1 MAKKIIDMKPYYIGG
16 KPKWIDVKKFLKGRR
31 ILIHVNDNDVMR
43 KNPPTGIIA
52 GFLDHAAPIE
62 YFKDDKDI
70 RYEILIL
77 VNLDH
82 PVDLIDYNGKKIHLE
97 SIILRTSDIYDTFKE
112 LIETGK
118 TEFCDFSIDG
128 FAKGVNPWD
137 INLDWI
143 NEVFAGNIFTIAKE
157 VDIEIIE

>member
-31 ILIHVNDNDVMR
+31 ILIHPNENDVIM
-43 KNPPTGIIA
+43 KTPPTGIIM
-52 GFLDHAAPIE
+52 GFLNHAAALE

-70 RYEILIL
+70 RYSILIL
-77 VNLDH
+77 VKLD
-82 PVDLIDYNGKKIHLE
+82 PPIDIIDYYDKKLHLE
-97 SIILRTSDIYDTFKE
+97 NIILRTPYFYDTFKE

-118 TEFCDFSIDG
+118 TESYAFCIDG